1 MSILNISGLK
11 KILGTQEIM
20 RGAELR
26 IERGEKMGCVG
37 RNGEGKTT
45 LLRLIE
51 GEEIPDAG
59 SITLSRGCR
68 LAYVTQRPEFAPG
81 VTARAYVESGLDEIH
96 RLEKELEQAGIDMG
110 TAEGDALD
118 ALLKRHGEM
127 SERME
132 FLGGWEADRKV
143 ETVMSGI
150 GLREELW
157 DREARTL
164 SGGEKSRTALSR
176 ELISVPD
183 LLLLDEPTNH
193 LDLAGIEWIEDYIK
207 QMGSAVFMVSHDRRL
222 LDRVVDCIVELQFGQ
237 LTRYPGNY
245 SKYVALKDERY
256 QVEYNAWSQQQD
268 MIRREDNFIKKHMG
282 SQRTAEAKGRRK
294 KLDNIVRLVQPFN
307 DVRKPQIKMGAVG
320 RGGLQVLDADDL
332 KVGYGDNVLFD
343 GAELRIGRHDRI
355 GLVGP
360 NGMGKTTMLKVL
372 AGRLAPLGGEIRTG
386 YKATCGYYDQE
397 TSDLRDDGTPYTE
410 IRRDHPQLTDLEI
423 RNHLARFL
431 FRGKDIDL
439 SVGSLSGGERARLSI
454 ARLVLSGPSWL
465 ALDEPTNHL
474 DLAGRT
480 ALEEMLS
487 EFDGALMC
495 VSHDRAFLDSLVTRI
510 IEIKDGGMRSFK
522 GNYAAYKAIIDEEQ
536 SAQRDAKAVKLQKV
550 KQQQAEPQ
558 QKSKKGSK
566 GSKSPKG
573 STKQRAPKQKAKA
586 HNPWR
591 IEELEKRIIELE
603 GERDELLKAMGEETT
618 FKDSDKL
625 RDVQMRLAEVERDL
639 GETTSE
645 WEQYAG

>member
-1 MSILNISGLK
+1 MSILNITGLK

-45 LLRLIE
+45 LLRLIQ
-51 GEEIPDAG
+51 GEETPDLGA
-59 SITLSRGCR
+59 ITLSRGCR
-68 LAYVTQRPEFAPG
+68 LAYVAQRPEFEPG
-81 VTARAYVESGLDEIH
+81 VTARAYVESGLEEIH
-96 RLEKELEQAGIDMG
+96 QLERDLEAAAIEMG
-110 TAEGDALD
+110 TAEGAALD
-118 ALLKRHGEM
+118 LLLKRHGEM

-193 LDLAGIEWIEDYIK
+193 LDLAGIEWIEDYIR

-222 LDRVVDCIVELQFGQ
+222 LDRVVNCMVELQHGL

-245 SKYVALKDERY
+245 TKYVALKEERY
-256 QVEYNAWSQQQD
+256 QVEFNAWNQQQD
-268 MIRREDNFIKKHMG
+268 MIRREENFIKKHMG

-294 KLDNIVRLVQPFN
+294 KLDNVTRLIQPFN
-307 DVRKPQIKMGAVG
+307 DVRRPQIKMGETE
-320 RGGLQVLDADDL
+320 RGGEQVLDADDL

-343 GAELRIGRHDRI
+343 HAELRIGRTDRI

-360 NGMGKTTMLKVL
+360 NGMGKTTLLKVL
-372 AGRLAPLGGEIRTG
+372 AGRLAPLGGEIRIG

-397 TSDLRDDGTPYTE
+397 TSDLRSDGTPYTE
-410 IRRDHPQLTDLEI
+410 IRRDHPQFTDLEI
-423 RNHLARFL
+423 RSHLARFL
-431 FRGKDIDL
+431 FRGKEIDL

-487 EFDGALMC
+487 EFSGALFC

-510 IEIKDGGMRSFK
+510 IEVKDGRVRLFK
-522 GNYAAYKAIIDEEQ
+522 GNYSAYKAQVDEEQ
-536 SAQRDAKAVKLQKV
+536 DREREAKL
-550 KQQQAEPQ
+550 
-558 QKSKKGSK
+558 G
-566 GSKSPKG
+566 
-573 STKQRAPKQKAKA
+573 RAQKAKQQA
-586 HNPWR
+586 ARAAEKQKPSKKSKPKQQAPKKKPKANNPWR
-591 IEELEKRIIELE
+591 IEKLENRIIELE
-603 GERDELLKAMGEETT
+603 RKREQLLESMGQEST
-618 FKDSDKL
+618 FKDADKL
-625 RDVQMRLAEVERDL
+625 RDVQLQLAEVERDL
-639 GETTSE
+639 EQTTNE
-645 WEQYAG
+645 WEQYAN